1 MKTSKFSLSGLLVG
15 ILVGVIF
22 YFIFFL
28 LVIPNWGIFP

>member
-15 ILVGVIF
+15 ILVGIIF